1 MCKHR
6 VTKQQRTTCAAT
18 ELSNVDTATLIQ
30 LASNHLKRIFG
41 ICRMWIQGL
50 PKGLQVLPKHLECA
64 LLTTELAAKTC
75 HDTGSGKKRL
85 SLRSN
90 RSHVSWFYHEN
101 VNNNQTDNVA
111 ITKNCRKG
119 PNPSLEWRV
128 KSWNMYLAWPSLG
141 LKPVIR
147 QLSSNDPQR
156 WTESAEAESAQQ
168 CKDQAGSEGK
178 SFRTLKTNNGQ
189 QTADHEAPILLMW
202 RCVEMDLQIN
212 SRCLRHATKPCKV
225 T

>member
-18 ELSNVDTATLIQ
+18 ELSNVDAATLIQ

-168 CKDQAGSEGK
+168 CKDQAVLRENPSALRRQTMDSRLLTMKRPYCWCGDAWKWISK
-178 SFRTLKTNNGQ
+178 SI
-189 QTADHEAPILLMW
+189 A
-202 RCVEMDLQIN
+202 V
-212 SRCLRHATKPCKV
+212 V
-225 T
+225 